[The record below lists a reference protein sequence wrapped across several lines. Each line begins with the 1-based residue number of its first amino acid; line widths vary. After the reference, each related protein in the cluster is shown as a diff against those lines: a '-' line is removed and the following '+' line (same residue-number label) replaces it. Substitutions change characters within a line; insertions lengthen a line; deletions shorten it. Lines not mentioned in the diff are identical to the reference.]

1 MPSRARNV
9 DGLQSYASG
18 TSSESGSGSHVT
30 TITLAFGHCGFRLR
44 APIRSER
51 AADIDFFFELTRLV
65 AAEITFVTLVWFN
78 QSPLAA
84 LRFGSCWHMVQIV
97 RPPQATRIVISRAP
111 SVRLTFSSMR
121 DRIYSPR
128 RGAAPKSRFHSSRS
142 PRNPRCMAPSPSP
155 ARHLVPFYRS

>member
-9 DGLQSYASG
+9 DGLQSSASG

-111 SVRLTFSSMR
+111 SVRLTFLQCVIAFIALAEQR
-121 DRIYSPR
+121 PPK
-128 RGAAPKSRFHSSRS
+128 AAPMLRGR
-142 PRNPRCMAPSPSP
+142 RETQDAWRLRQ
-155 ARHLVPFYRS
+155 ARPDI